1 MNLEKHQQI
10 GARCASLSRLYA
22 MMLATLVLGGCASA
36 EPTRINVEDGKVF
49 LPSLRAGFNLN
60 EDKQVASEPQT
71 GHAIEFNIATANGG
85 DVQSI
90 DASQPPLSLNNTTFA
105 GAQQIRN
112 EFNLN
117 FASASWRWRKFFKER
132 ALGLEVFAGA
142 GRLSLGLDVSSP
154 TQSAS
159 DHFVTWG
166 PQGGAGLIWRI
177 SPGNSL
183 QGRVTAFFSSNDN
196 RAANFFRSEVYYA
209 KSISENLALRAG
221 FASWE
226 VSGQQGS
233 MNNSGSINNSDFN
246 LMFSGPLLALDINL
260 NN

>member
-1 MNLEKHQQI
+1 MNLEKRQQI
-10 GARCASLSRLYA
+10 GARCASLSHLYA
-22 MMLATLVLGGCASA
+22 MIFATIALGGCASA

-60 EDKQVASEPQT
+60 EDKQPASEPQT
-71 GHAIEFNIATANGG
+71 GHAIEFNFATANGG

-90 DASQPPLSLNNTTFA
+90 DASQPPLTLNNTTFA
-105 GAQQIRN
+105 GPQQIRN
-112 EFNLN
+112 DFNLS

-132 ALGLEVFAGA
+132 SLGLEVFAGA
-142 GRLSLGLDVSSP
+142 GRLSLGLDVTSP

-159 DHFVTWG
+159 DHFVNWG

-183 QGRVTAFFSSNDN
+183 QGRVTAFFSSSDGG
-196 RAANFFRSEVYYA
+196 AGNFLRSEIYYT
-209 KSISENLALRAG
+209 KSISDNLALRAG

-226 VSGQQGS
+226 VSGQQQTY
-233 MNNSGSINNSDFN
+233 NWTNNSDFN